1 MHDYQP
7 GGGFTV
13 NTNSNSAQSSMT
25 TRNIIIPSIG
35 RHRWHRTTARRGH
48 TPAAHGQAPSSPS
61 LPSLACS
68 LQHKPT
74 PRQRSENKERNTT
87 ATPRTAT
94 AQKQTAAAQQQQ
106 QQTQHETDGISTIA
120 ELAHRPTTQKL

>member
-13 NTNSNSAQSSMT
+13 NTNSNCAQSSMT

-35 RHRWHRTTARRGH
+35 RHRRHHRRHRTTARRVH
-48 TPAAHGQAPSSPS
+48 TPAAHGQSPSSPS
-61 LPSLACS
+61 LLSLACS

-74 PRQRSENKERNTT
+74 PRQCSENKERNTT

-94 AQKQTAAAQQQQ
+94 AQKQMAAAQQQQ
-106 QQTQHETDGISTIA
+106 QQTQHETDGTSTTA
-120 ELAHRPTTQKL
+120 